1 MKSRISSLLL
11 LCCVLLVPV
20 TYALTASATQQDV
33 GQDSVTRWE
42 HLALA
47 HDRADLGGDLSGQ
60 IIRLGNEGWQL
71 ICVSPIARAGNTVK
85 TIYYFK
91 RPK

>member
-11 LCCVLLVPV
+11 LGCVLLMPV
-20 TYALTASATQQDV
+20 TYALTASATPQDH
-33 GQDSVTRWE
+33 GKDSVTCWE

-60 IIRLGNEGWQL
+60 IVRLGNEGWQL
-71 ICVSPIARAGNTVK
+71 VCVSPIAKAGTTVK

>member
-1 MKSRISSLLL
+1 MKSRINSLLL

-20 TYALTASATQQDV
+20 TYALTASATQQ
-33 GQDSVTRWE
+33 GNPQDSVTRWE
-42 HLALA
+42 HLAMF

-60 IIRLGNEGWQL
+60 IVRLGNEGWQL
-71 ICVSPIARAGNTVK
+71 VCVSPIAKEGTTEK